1 MHNPTTASPMSLQGL
16 LSDTALPAASVHT
29 PPPTPKEIIN
39 QITEMKLIKRSQDSK
54 PTSDDKHQEAS
65 HRPPAYTSFS
75 TFGLEEPEGPKSLD
89 IPREENPALASSP
102 PTAVQQIKNALGIEQ
117 PQK

>member
-1 MHNPTTASPMSLQGL
+1 MHNPTTDPPMSLQNL

-29 PPPTPKEIIN
+29 RPLTPRIIMN
-39 QITEMKLIKRSQDSK
+39 ETTEMKPTKRSPDSK
-54 PTSDDKHQEAS
+54 PTSEDKHQEAS

-75 TFGLEEPEGPKSLD
+75 TFGLEEPQGPKSSD

-102 PTAVQQIKNALGIEQ
+102 PTAMQQIKSALGIEQ